1 MLPFSFQSEKAS
13 CEWISG
19 SDLEPYSKFND
30 ERLRFQVKLL
40 WILITKIN
48 LEVMLSNEG

>member
-1 MLPFSFQSEKAS
+1 VLLCSLQSEKAS

-19 SDLEPYSKFND
+19 LDLEPCGKFND

-40 WILITKIN
+40 WVLIPQIV
-48 LEVMLSNEG
+48 LEVMSSNEG